1 MSLREITM
9 KKFESVGLKHEN
21 PPYLL
26 DIDYE
31 LNHKLTTYYET
42 KIKEGLVCE
51 YRFVGVTENF
61 GATHH
66 HYLPDYSK
74 IHPKYHMLIPNV
86 YYVPDRKYFPRLLSK
101 YPTSV
106 YFGEYIWCEN
116 VKWDILYKDN
126 EKLFLILK

>member
-1 MSLREITM
+1 MALLQTVLKNI
-9 KKFESVGLKHEN
+9 ESFGLKHEN

-26 DIDYE
+26 DIDYD

-42 KIKEGLVCE
+42 KIKECSVCE
-51 YRFVGVTENF
+51 YHFVGVTEKF
-61 GATHH
+61 GVTYH

-74 IHPKYHMLIPNV
+74 IHPKYKSVIPNE
-86 YYVPDRKYFPRLLSK
+86 YYMPDRKYITKNLSK

-106 YFGEYIWCEN
+106 YFGDYIWSSN
-116 VKWDILYKDN
+116 TKWNILYKEN